1 MWLLSRLGYDAKR
14 LFMGFLAKRAAFI
27 GLRAD
32 SRLLGGGLGSSYVVR
47 GQISKEVYAG
57 SYQTHTTP
65 SVPEV
70 PSYICLVWYP
80 PAYWP
85 ILGRATM
92 TP

>member
-1 MWLLSRLGYDAKR
+1 
-14 LFMGFLAKRAAFI
+14 MGFLAKRAAFI

-47 GQISKEVYAG
+47 VRGQISKEVYAG
-57 SYQTHTTP
+57 SQPHTTP
-65 SVPEV
+65 SVTEV

-80 PAYWP
+80 PAYWSS
-85 ILGRATM
+85 LGRAAI